1 METNNWAYNL
11 ASEFKARDN
20 DTTKIGPCLG
30 KVVSI
35 SPAIISIQNGKYMIQ
50 GDQLYVSYHLLE
62 RQTTYRELVGSMNG
76 SINIDCHPCG
86 GSYQGSITS
95 SGHIHLDE
103 VWKIG
108 DLVLVV
114 PSESGQQFFVVD
126 VVRPINGCNQ
136 QAE

>member
-1 METNNWAYNL
+1 MNSKGWDYEIGSL
-11 ASEFKARDN
+11 FRERDN
-20 DTTKIGPCLG
+20 PKTKIGPCLG
-30 KVVSI
+30 KVVSL
-35 SPAIISIQNGKYMIQ
+35 SPAVISIQNGKYMIQ

-62 RQTTYRELVGSMNG
+62 RQTTYRELVGNMNG

-103 VWKIG
+103 VWKVG

-126 VVRPINGCNQ
+126 VVRPINGCNN

>member
-1 METNNWAYNL
+1 MPAWNYEIADL
-11 ASEFKARDN
+11 FKQRDN
-20 DTTKIGPCLG
+20 PTNKIGNCLG

-35 SPAIISIQNGKYMIQ
+35 SPPIISIQNGKYLIQ
-50 GDQLYVSYHLLE
+50 GNQLYVSYHLLE
-62 RQTTYRELVGSMNG
+62 RQTTYRELVGNMNG

-103 VWKIG
+103 VWKVG
-108 DLVLVV
+108 DLVLMV
-114 PSESGQQFFVVD
+114 PSETEQQWVVVD
-126 VVRPINGCNQ
+126 VVRPINGCNS

>member
-1 METNNWAYNL
+1 METTNWGYEIAGL
-11 ASEFKARDN
+11 FRERDN

-30 KVVSI
+30 KVVSL

-62 RQTTYRELVGSMNG
+62 RQTTYRELVGNMNG

-95 SGHIHLDE
+95 AGHIHLDE
-103 VWKIG
+103 VWKLN
-108 DLVLVV
+108 DLVVV
-114 PSESGQQFFVVD
+114 LPDESGQHFFILD
-126 VVRPINGCNQ
+126 IVRPINGYNS

>member
-1 METNNWAYNL
+1 MSWEYDLAKEFTSRNNPTNRL
-11 ASEFKARDN
+11 
-20 DTTKIGPCLG
+20 GPCLG
-30 KVVSI
+30 KVESV
-35 SPAIISIQNGKYMIQ
+35 SPAIISIQDGNYMIQ

-62 RQTTYRELVGSMNG
+62 RETTYSELVGNMNG

-86 GSYQGSITS
+86 GSYQGSINS
-95 SGHIHLDE
+95 SGNIHLDA
-103 VWKIG
+103 VWKVG

-126 VVRPINGCNQ
+126 VVRPISGCNS

>member
-1 METNNWAYNL
+1 MSWEYDLAKEFTSRNNPTNRL
-11 ASEFKARDN
+11 G
-20 DTTKIGPCLG
+20 TCLG
-30 KVVSI
+30 KVESV
-35 SPAIISIQNGKYMIQ
+35 SPAIISIQDGNYMIQ

-62 RQTTYRELVGSMNG
+62 RETTYSELVGNMNG

-86 GSYQGSITS
+86 GSYQGSINS
-95 SGHIHLDE
+95 SGHIHLDA
-103 VWKIG
+103 VWKVG

-126 VVRPINGCNQ
+126 VVRPISGCNS

>member
-1 METNNWAYNL
+1 MSWEYELAKEFTSRTNPTNTL
-11 ASEFKARDN
+11 
-20 DTTKIGPCLG
+20 GPCLG
-30 KVVSI
+30 KVESV
-35 SPAIISIQNGKYMIQ
+35 SPAIISIQDGNYMIKE
-50 GDQLYVSYHLLE
+50 DQLYVSYHILE
-62 RQTTYRELVGSMNG
+62 RETTYTELVGNMNG

-95 SGHIHLDE
+95 SGHIHLDA
-103 VWKIG
+103 VWKVG

-126 VVRPINGCNQ
+126 VVRPIAGCNK